1 MRRFPIAAQ
10 IMLLVTLATVLASA
24 AMIALTFGGPP
35 PHDAPV
41 AMDRLAAALVVD
53 RAEMRNV
60 TIRLAETPPDRVDGL
75 VRSQQ
80 LEGQL
85 ARLMGRDPDD
95 LRGFA
100 QWRTPPREGNLF
112 GLYVLAL
119 RLPDGS
125 GWRVLDSG
133 PDRAAVHWYWVTGLT
148 IALVLA
154 IILLLAWL
162 LARHIVEP
170 IRRLEHAAAEARAG
184 EPLDFTPPAGPP
196 EVRQAALS
204 LKDLHA
210 RTIEQGEERLTM
222 MGAMAHDVG
231 TPLARLAFRAEQL
244 PDHARDAAG
253 ADILTIRR
261 LLNDSLT
268 LARGWSGAREPVDL
282 ADLCQMLVWRETDLG
297 HPVSLDCAP
306 QAVVIGDSLSLE
318 RMLQNLVDNA
328 LRYGG
333 NAHVSLSLDGQD
345 AVIIVAD
352 DGPGFPHNMPLTDLL
367 KPYVRGDSSRNAD
380 SGGSGLGLA
389 IAARVVELHRGR
401 IALAN
406 RPDGGAQVIIR
417 LPLQSLY

>member
-1 MRRFPIAAQ
+1 MRRFPITAQ

-41 AMDRLAAALVVD
+41 SLDRVAVSLTGTDTIIPLTTLRRAA
-53 RAEMRNV
+53 
-60 TIRLAETPPDRVDGL
+60 TPPDGVDGL
-75 VRSQQ
+75 GRSRR
-80 LEGQL
+80 LERELAARIGRRPDDARAFTERSAPRQPGQL
-85 ARLMGRDPDD
+85 FGR
-95 LRGFA
+95 
-100 QWRTPPREGNLF
+100 
-112 GLYVLAL
+112 YVLAL
-119 RLPDGS
+119 RLADGS

-133 PDRAAVHWYWVTGLT
+133 PDRAAVRWYWITGIT

-154 IILLLAWL
+154 LILLLAWL
-162 LARHIVEP
+162 LARHIVDP
-170 IRRLEHAAAEARAG
+170 IRRLERAAAQARAG
-184 EPLDFTPPAGPP
+184 EPLEFAPPVGPP
-196 EVRQAALS
+196 EVRLAALS

-210 RTIEQGEERLTM
+210 RTIEHGEERLTM

-231 TPLARLAFRAEQL
+231 TPLARLAFRVEQL
-244 PDHARDAAG
+244 PERARDAAG

-282 ADLCQMLVWRETDLG
+282 ADLCQMLVWRENDLS
-297 HPVSLDCAP
+297 HPVRLDCAP

-333 NAHVSLSLDGQD
+333 TAEVSLLCDGAE
-345 AVIIVAD
+345 AVITVAD
-352 DGPGFPHNMPLTDLL
+352 DGPGFPDMPAADLL
-367 KPYVRGDSSRNAD
+367 KPYVRGDASRNSD

-389 IAARVVELHRGR
+389 IAARVVELHRGS

-406 RPDGGAQVIIR
+406 RPQGGAEVTIR
-417 LPLQSLY
+417 LPLG